1 MSDFSFKLK
10 SLRELRGWTQEDLAR
25 RLKVTRSTVGNYE
38 LGYRTPTFEH
48 LEAIADIFNCPISYL
63 VEEIEIAE
71 IKHDGGFPSFIIKD
85 KNFDKMILE
94 SVPGQDNELIIECV
108 DKVRKLPEHTLEVLK
123 SYLDFLL
130 SQSQADEPDKK
141 T

>member
-25 RLKVTRSTVGNYE
+25 RLKVTRSTIGNYE
-38 LGYRTPTFEH
+38 RGYRMPTFEH

-63 VEEIEIAE
+63 VEETE
-71 IKHDGGFPSFIIKD
+71 IKHSEGAPFYIIKD
-85 KNFDKMILE
+85 KNFDKMFLE
-94 SVPGQDNELIIECV
+94 SVPRKDNELIIECV
-108 DKVRKLPEHTLEVLK
+108 DKVRKIPEQTLEGLK
-123 SYLDFLL
+123 NNLDFLL
-130 SQSQADEPDKK
+130 SQSTTEGSDKK